1 MAIESLPVLNSNVD
15 ALIPLDE
22 SIYKDE
28 IKLSNQHNQSYYQ

>member
-1 MAIESLPVLNSNVD
+1 MAIESLPVLNPNID

-28 IKLSNQHNQSYYQ
+28 IK